1 MKCPKEQVIKMVSND
16 HIALILFKAFQLI
29 LVVQVHLKIVFSYMQ
44 RKKTNQQT
52 VGDLIRT

>member
-29 LVVQVHLKIVFSYMQ
+29 LLVQVHLKIVFSYMQ
-44 RKKTNQQT
+44 RKKPNQQT